1 MFDDTGGVPGCLGW
15 IGLIIALVVALV
27 LGCGQ
32 LTVSLRDADDRANDS
47 AARLEQA
54 RAATERERAE
64 GKVELENAR
73 AASWE
78 HRFMLWTAY
87 IEANDDDAPL
97 VIGAILAAIL
107 LAGGLIAGWTLAS
120 KAGGW

>member
-1 MFDDTGGVPGCLGW
+1 MFDDTGGATGCLGW
-15 IGLIIALVVALV
+15 IGVIVALVVVLV
-27 LGCGQ
+27 IGCGQ
-32 LTVSLRDADDRANDS
+32 LTVSLREADARADNS

-54 RAATERERAE
+54 RAAVERERAA

-73 AASWE
+73 AESWE

-97 VIGAILAAIL
+97 IVGAALGAVL
-107 LAGGLIAGWTLAS
+107 VFAGGLAARKLFFMQ
-120 KAGGW
+120 